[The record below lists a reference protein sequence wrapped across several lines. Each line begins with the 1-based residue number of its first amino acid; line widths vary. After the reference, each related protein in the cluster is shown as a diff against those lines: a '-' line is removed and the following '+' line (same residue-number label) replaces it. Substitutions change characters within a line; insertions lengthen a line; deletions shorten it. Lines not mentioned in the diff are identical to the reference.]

1 MRTIENK
8 ITEEGFPM
16 TAKTNKQSR
25 PGRKLLIFLGM
36 TCLCLISLLAFL
48 CFFSA
53 RWYVRVY
60 GRIGFD
66 SVLYTLTS
74 SLSGTQWDLIEQY
87 LIHAALPA
95 LGCTLGVSLL
105 LFLPWKCLRKLQ
117 NRRTLASCI
126 SLLLSLALLLHAAF
140 NVQFVDYVIAI
151 SSNSELYQE
160 QYRDPKDIQITFP
173 EEKRNL
179 IYIMMESME
188 TSYLSQELGGA
199 LEYNLIPEL
208 YDLAQDNI
216 NFSHND
222 GVGGFREV
230 SGTSWTIGAMVGHT
244 AGVPLKVPEGIKDWQ
259 NGYGKDGHFLPGL
272 SNLQTVLKENGYY
285 QALMVGSNA
294 NFGGRKTYYET
305 HNVDKVYDL
314 YTARKDAIVPPG
326 YFVWWGME
334 DLHLYEY
341 AKQELTEISKQDQPF
356 AFTMLTVDTHHIGG
370 YNCEYCNSEHEES
383 YENAI
388 SCASRQLFSF
398 VEWLKQQDF
407 YENTTII
414 ITGDHCSM
422 DKGYFSRNV
431 DENYTRHVYN
441 CFINADATPHQT
453 NNRQFSALDMFPTTL
468 AAMGCTIAG
477 DRLGLGVNL
486 FSNQPT
492 LMERMGYSIFYKEL
506 AKSSAFYAEHF
517 YAEEDIIPST

>member
-74 SLSGTQWDLIEQY
+74 SLSGTQQDLIEQY

-95 LGCTLGVSLL
+95 LGCTLAVCLL
-105 LFLPWKCLRKLQ
+105 LFLPWKCLRKFQ
-117 NRRTLASCI
+117 SRRTLASCI
-126 SLLLSLALLLHAAF
+126 SLVLSLALLIHAAF

-160 QYRDPKDIQITFP
+160 QYRDPKDTQIAFP
-173 EEKRNL
+173 EKKRNL

-208 YDLAQDNI
+208 YDLAQNNI

-230 SGTSWTIGAMVGHT
+230 SGTSWV
-244 AGVPLKVPEGIKDWQ
+244 
-259 NGYGKDGHFLPGL
+259 
-272 SNLQTVLKENGYY
+272 
-285 QALMVGSNA
+285 
-294 NFGGRKTYYET
+294 R
-305 HNVDKVYDL
+305 
-314 YTARKDAIVPPG
+314 
-326 YFVWWGME
+326 
-334 DLHLYEY
+334 
-341 AKQELTEISKQDQPF
+341 
-356 AFTMLTVDTHHIGG
+356 
-370 YNCEYCNSEHEES
+370 
-383 YENAI
+383 
-388 SCASRQLFSF
+388 
-398 VEWLKQQDF
+398 
-407 YENTTII
+407 
-414 ITGDHCSM
+414 
-422 DKGYFSRNV
+422 
-431 DENYTRHVYN
+431 
-441 CFINADATPHQT
+441 
-453 NNRQFSALDMFPTTL
+453 
-468 AAMGCTIAG
+468 
-477 DRLGLGVNL
+477 
-486 FSNQPT
+486 
-492 LMERMGYSIFYKEL
+492 
-506 AKSSAFYAEHF
+506 
-517 YAEEDIIPST
+517 

>member
-1 MRTIENK
+1 MRTK
-8 ITEEGFPM
+8 TE
-16 TAKTNKQSR
+16 KQSCPQR
-25 PGRKLLIFLGM
+25 RFLAALGLIFV
-36 TCLCLISLLAFL
+36 CLISFTAFL
-48 CFFSA
+48 CFFAA
-53 RWYVRVY
+53 RWYVKVY

-74 SLSGTQWDLIEQY
+74 SLSGTQQGLVNKFLTE
-87 LIHAALPA
+87 AALPA
-95 LGCTLGVSLL
+95 LICTLVVSIL
-105 LFLPWKCLRKLQ
+105 LFFPWKRLRRFPS
-117 NRRTLASCI
+117 RRAAASCI
-126 SLLLSLALLLHAAF
+126 SLFLSLGLLIHAAF
-140 NVQFVDYVIAI
+140 NVEFVDYVIAI

-160 QYRDPKDIQITFP
+160 QYRDPTDTQITFP
-173 EEKRNL
+173 EQKRNL

-188 TSYLSQELGGA
+188 TSYLSQDLGGA

-208 YDLAQDNI
+208 YDLAQNNI

-314 YTARKDAIVPPG
+314 YTARKDGIVPPG
-326 YFVWWGME
+326 YFVWWGIE
-334 DLHLYEY
+334 DTHLYEY
-341 AKQELTEISKQDQPF
+341 AKQELAEISQQEQPF

-370 YNCEYCNSEHEES
+370 YNCEHCGSEYEET

-388 SCASRQLFSF
+388 SCASRQLASF
-398 VEWLKQQDF
+398 LDWLKQQDF

-422 DKGYFSRNV
+422 DRGYFSRNV

-441 CFINADATPHQT
+441 CFINAAATPYQT
-453 NNRQFSALDMFPTTL
+453 KNRQFSALDMFPSTL
-468 AAMGCTIAG
+468 AAMGCTIDG

-492 LMERMGYSIFYKEL
+492 LIERMGYRVFNNEL
-506 AKSSAFYAEHF
+506 AKSSDFYAEHF
-517 YAEEDIIPST
+517 YAKEDIVPST

>member
-1 MRTIENK
+1 
-8 ITEEGFPM
+8 M
-16 TAKTNKQSR
+16 TAKTDKKSR
-25 PGRKLLIFLGM
+25 PGRKILSILGL
-36 TCLCLISLLAFL
+36 TCVCLISLIAFL
-48 CFFSA
+48 CFFAA
-53 RWYVRVY
+53 RWYVKVY

-74 SLSGTQWDLIEQY
+74 SLSGTQQGLIDKFLTE
-87 LIHAALPA
+87 AALPA
-95 LGCTLGVSLL
+95 ALCTLAVGLI
-105 LFLPWKCLRKLQ
+105 LFLPWKILRKFRS
-117 NRRTLASCI
+117 RRKVASCV
-126 SLLLSLALLLHAAF
+126 SLLLSLVLLVHAAF
-140 NVQFVDYVIAI
+140 NVQLVDYVIAI
-151 SSNSELYQE
+151 SSNSEVYQE

-208 YDLAQDNI
+208 YQLADSNI
-216 NFSHND
+216 NFSHNE

-230 SGTSWTIGAMVGHT
+230 PGTSWTIGAMVGHT

-294 NFGGRKTYYET
+294 DFGGRKTYYET

-314 YTARKDAIVPPG
+314 YTARNDAIVSPG
-326 YFVWWGME
+326 YFVWWGIE

-341 AKQELTEISKQDQPF
+341 AKQELTEIAKQDQPF

-370 YNCEYCNSEHEES
+370 YTCQYCGSTYEES

-388 SCASRQLFSF
+388 SCASRQLAAFL
-398 VEWLKQQDF
+398 EWLQQQDF
-407 YENTTII
+407 YENTTVI

-431 DENYTRHVYN
+431 EENYTRHVYN
-441 CFINADATPHQT
+441 CFMNAAATPSQAK
-453 NNRQFSALDMFPTTL
+453 NRQFSALDMFPTTL
-468 AAMGCTIAG
+468 AAMGCTIEG

-492 LMERMGYSIFYKEL
+492 LIERMGYSVFCNEL
-506 AKSSAFYAEHF
+506 AKASDFYVNHF
-517 YAEEDIIPST
+517 YAEEDKIIPST